1 MDEQERYQRAK
12 KRVEDLRGFYKH
24 FAVFML
30 VNPGLIALN
39 LLSSRHGLWWPW
51 ATFGWG
57 IGLAA
62 HAASVFVFPNFLSP
76 EWEERKIKE
85 IMERNS
91 APPKP

>member
-12 KRVEDLRGFYKH
+12 RRVESLRGFYRH
-24 FAVFML
+24 LTVFVL
-30 VNPGLIALN
+30 VNAGLIALN

-62 HAASVFVFPNFLSP
+62 HAANVFVFPDFLSP

-85 IMERNS
+85 IMERKS